1 MAYLVYENV
10 TAEEHEAIEEG
21 KIHYHIMK
29 DDKANVGDIL
39 SFNITSGLTGEV
51 TPTKDVFRIT
61 HVLKHDQCP
70 HIAAGY
76 AVCTIKRLV
85 EAKK

>member
-10 TAEEHEAIEEG
+10 TPEEHEAIEEG

-29 DDKANVGDIL
+29 EEKATVGDIL
-39 SFNITSGLTGEV
+39 SFNIAGTLTGEV

-61 HVLKHDQCP
+61 HVLKHDDCP
-70 HIAAGY
+70 HIAEGY

>member
-1 MAYLVYENV
+1 MAYLVYENI
-10 TAEEHEAIEEG
+10 TQEEADAINDN

-29 DDKANVGDIL
+29 DDKAQVNDIL
-39 SFNITSGLTGEV
+39 SFNIKSGLTGEV

-61 HVLKHDQCP
+61 HVLNHDECP
-70 HIAAGY
+70 HIAKGY